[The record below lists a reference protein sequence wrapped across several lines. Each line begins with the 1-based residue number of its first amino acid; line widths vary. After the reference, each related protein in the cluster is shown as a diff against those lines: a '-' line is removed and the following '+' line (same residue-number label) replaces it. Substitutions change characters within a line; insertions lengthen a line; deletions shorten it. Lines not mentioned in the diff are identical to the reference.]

1 MNEIKK
7 LGFGLMRLPQKSAEA
22 SDIDLEQVKQMVD
35 RFLERGF
42 TYFDTSY
49 VYHNGASETAIREAL
64 VKRHPRDSFLLASKF
79 PTFAM
84 LPEDK
89 VEGVFAEQLE
99 KCGVESFDYYLL
111 HNLNRVLY
119 AGEVQQAHLF
129 DHMKQWKAERKI
141 RHIAF
146 SYHDDAAHLDQIL
159 AEHPEVDAVQIALN
173 YYDWEEPFIQ
183 AKKCYEVIRKHGR
196 QVIVME
202 PVKGGTL
209 AKVPAGAEHIFRDL
223 DPKASPA
230 SWAVRFAA
238 SLDGV
243 LTVLSGMSNLEQVED
258 NTGYMQ
264 DFQPLTSEEHRAL
277 DAVKAEYRKT
287 WKYQCADWPALDD
300 NAFGVPV
307 SGILRAYNSLL
318 IQPNPTFGAELNY
331 YKSFRSGYDRSFE
344 TGDYTAQTEK
354 IGGAFGVTAA
364 LREAIGFE
372 TKNSFQSYVED

>member
-7 LGFGLMRLPQKSAEA
+7 LGFGLMRLPQRSQDPA
-22 SDIDLEQVKQMVD
+22 DVDLEQVKQMVD

-84 LPEDK
+84 LPEDT

-129 DHMKQWKAERKI
+129 DHMKQWKAEGKI

-159 AEHPEVDAVQIALN
+159 TEHPEVDAVQIALN

-183 AKKCYEVIRKHGR
+183 AKACYEVIRRHGR

-209 AKVPAGAEHIFRDL
+209 AKVPDGAEHILREL
-223 DPKASPA
+223 DAGASPA

-238 SLDGV
+238 SLGGV

-264 DFQPLTSEEHRAL
+264 DFQPLTSEERRAL
-277 DAVKAEYRKT
+277 DSVKAEYQKT
-287 WKYQCADWPALDD
+287 WKYQCADWSALDD

-318 IQPNPTFGAELNY
+318 IQPNPFFGAELNY
-331 YKSFRSGYDRSFE
+331 YKSFRSGYDRAFE
-344 TGDYTAQTEK
+344 TGDYSAQTEK
-354 IGGAFGVTAA
+354 IGRAFDVNAA
-364 LREAIGFE
+364 LREAIEFE